1 MTRTAQLFA
10 FGVCVVLAPRL
21 FAESAT
27 ERQLVQALERG
38 LPIVQKAAA
47 NYPTH
52 RDCFS
57 CHHQTLP
64 MLAMV
69 SIRGRGP
76 SIDERLLKSQ
86 AEFSHATFQRH
97 IKQVKKGQGIGGRA
111 LTVAYGLWTLSLV
124 DWKQD
129 ETTEAMVTFLLKT
142 QEKEGHWVRQTSRPP
157 LEDSNVMCTTLAI
170 RGLQKYAVKSQ
181 KQEVDKAVHLAK
193 VWLAAAP
200 LKTEEDKVARL
211 WSAHLLG
218 CKPGEIKA
226 ARAAVLADQREDGGW
241 AQLDSMKSDAYA
253 TGQALFVLHETGLS
267 PSEPAYQRGVQ
278 YLLKTQ
284 EKDGSWL
291 VVTRSRPIQTMFDNG
306 DPHGKNQFISTPAT
320 GWALAALACAC
331 KPGPAKK

>member
-1 MTRTAQLFA
+1 MTRSALVLPF
-10 FGVCVVLAPRL
+10 VVSLILSPRSCRESPNEQKLA
-21 FAESAT
+21 
-27 ERQLVQALERG
+27 QALERG

-64 MLAMV
+64 ML
-69 SIRGRGP
+69 
-76 SIDERLLKSQ
+76 
-86 AEFSHATFQRH
+86 
-97 IKQVKKGQGIGGRA
+97 
-111 LTVAYGLWTLSLV
+111 
-124 DWKQD
+124 
-129 ETTEAMVTFLLKT
+129 AMVTFLLKT

-181 KQEVDKAVHLAK
+181 SEKVDKAVHLAK
-193 VWLAAAP
+193 KWLAAAP

-211 WSAHLLG
+211 WSVHLLG
-218 CKPGEIKA
+218 GKPDEIKA
-226 ARAAVLADQREDGGW
+226 ARSVVLADQREDGGW

-253 TGQALFVLHETGLS
+253 TGQALFVLQDTGLATTDA
-267 PSEPAYQRGVQ
+267 AYQRGVQ
-278 YLLKTQ
+278 FLLKTQ

-320 GWALAALACAC
+320 GWALAALAKAHSL
-331 KPGPAKK
+331 GPAKK